1 MNIKNL
7 TGIVGQ
13 GLFGIMV
20 VLYFSCFGLTPTFIG
35 AFITMF
41 HLVYNTLR
49 GQYLMANYFG
59 LSWIEVFYT
68 CRLIVLAILFAI
80 FFGGTLSILRIQ
92 LKNRLV
98 SSFLY
103 ILSAL
108 FEAIPE
114 HMYIILI
121 VVLSLFLINRWHF
134 DSIPVFPDGVPNSLD
149 TLIPAIAVGLPG
161 AFYLERT
168 LSLKIKEEMGRAY
181 IDTARAKGLTVR
193 RTFFRHVLPNGG
205 EIFLKQMPVVVNAVI
220 SSALFTEFFMNY
232 KGALFQFITAIGWNM
247 VTGYYQTL
255 EKPYHLPLYQPGLV
269 FLIGALLVTIW
280 IVFRLVFEGL
290 YQVRYGRSE

>member
-181 IDTARAKGLTVR
+181 IDTARAKGLTVEGPSFDMYFQMVGK
-193 RTFFRHVLPNGG
+193 FFLNRCQLLLMLSSLAPCSRS
-205 EIFLKQMPVVVNAVI
+205 FL
-220 SSALFTEFFMNY
+220 
-232 KGALFQFITAIGWNM
+232 
-247 VTGYYQTL
+247 
-255 EKPYHLPLYQPGLV
+255 
-269 FLIGALLVTIW
+269 
-280 IVFRLVFEGL
+280 
-290 YQVRYGRSE
+290 